1 MKNGDATEFYKLLEL
16 YLEGVITKYEFFD
29 IVDRLPK
36 HFSTES
42 MDCHSKPEFEANSQ
56 HWMSHGALL

>member
-1 MKNGDATEFYKLLEL
+1 MRYINPAQSLVK
-16 YLEGVITKYEFFD
+16 FFD

-36 HFSTES
+36 HFSTQS